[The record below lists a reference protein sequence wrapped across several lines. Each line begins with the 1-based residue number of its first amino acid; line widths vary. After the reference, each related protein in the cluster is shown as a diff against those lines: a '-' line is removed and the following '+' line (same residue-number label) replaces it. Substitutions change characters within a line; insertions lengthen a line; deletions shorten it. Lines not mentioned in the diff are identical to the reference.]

1 MKYCPHCGAE
11 IADDVRFCPTCG
23 KEIDPP
29 VVVVEPDPQF
39 DAQDIADNRML
50 AMLGYLTCGI
60 LPMIGCRNS
69 AFAMHHV
76 NQAPWIFIGSIVVSV
91 AMGVLAFT
99 VIVPVLGVACLI
111 ALFVFEIM
119 GIVPALKGSGKY
131 LPFVKKLPVIIK

>member
-23 KEIDPP
+23 KETVITVP
-29 VVVVEPDPQF
+29 VSTDPQF

-50 AMLGYLTCGI
+50 AMLGYLTMGV
-60 LPMIGCRNS
+60 LPMLGARNS
-69 AFAMHHV
+69 AYAMHHT
-76 NQAPWIFIGSIVVSV
+76 NQALWIFIGSIVVSV

-99 VIVPVLGVACLI
+99 VIVPVLGVACFI

-119 GIVPALKGSGKY
+119 GIVRALKGSGKY